1 MKIKSKILLTFFFAI
16 LSIISFAQ
24 TGVVRGTIKD
34 AATDEDIIGATV
46 RIDGTTLGVSTDI
59 NGFFSISKVPVG
71 KRKVIISYV
80 SYKQKEIEVTAEI
93 DKVIEIN
100 TTLQEDKVV
109 LQEVKVVAN
118 RITGTE
124 VSVISEIKAS
134 QMIVSGISSAQIGK
148 TLDRNAAEVVKRVPG
163 VTIFGNR
170 FINIRGLNERY
181 NTVMLNNVFTP
192 SMETDVRS
200 FSFDII
206 PSNQIDRILIFKSPA
221 AELPGEFS
229 GGVVKI
235 FTKSIPDQNFLT
247 IDLGGSYREG
257 TTNKDFFEPQH
268 GNNYFLG
275 FNDGYSDLPKFF
287 PATKNEINSAGS
299 ERLAQIGQSLKNNW
313 TPLQS
318 TAMPDLRL
326 SLTGGFKIQKGGLR
340 IGNFSAINYSNA
352 YTNFDMQ
359 RNDFEFSQIAKN
371 GEAGEVFNFSDKQ
384 YTHAIRLGVL
394 HNWAFRL
401 NDNNTIELKNL
412 FNQMSN
418 GQFVNRTGFDSGNK
432 WNIRSFDQVY
442 RGIYSGQLV
451 GKHTLI
457 KDKTTLDWVLG
468 YNNSYRDQPD
478 YKRFRYNIDG
488 TTPTLLVPQGSAQT
502 FNLGRTNIQ
511 MIENSY
517 TGGVNLTQKIVVKKA
532 AQKED
537 NKELELKMGVFYE
550 MKNRQFD
557 ARNLGYVQASS
568 ANFNTGSLPIEQIF
582 ASANINN
589 TTGVKIDEQTNPN
602 DSYSAKNNLMAYY
615 VSGNYSLTKKLN
627 AIIGVRVENNSQKL
641 DSYDLINNPL
651 NYNNTKTNLLPSANI
666 TYNLSEKSLFRVAY
680 GRTLNRPEFRE
691 IAPFSFYDFVNN
703 RNITGNPKLQNAQ
716 VQNLDFRYEFYPT
729 PSEIVSIAGFY
740 KKFTNPIEVV
750 FASGS
755 NPNLSFENAE
765 SAYSSGIELETRKS
779 LENITKSSFISKL
792 NLTFNAA
799 FIYSRVKLNS
809 SIAANQS
816 NNRPLQGQSPYVIN
830 GGLGYSDSKKQL
842 QINILY
848 NVIGKRIYAVGNN
861 YGFQY
866 PDWYEMP
873 RNVIDV
879 TFSKGIGKSLLL
891 KGGVTDI
898 LNSRNLVLQDGNQDR
913 NFDIDTD
920 QIIQSYR
927 SGRVYSLGLSYTFNK
942 K

>member
-1 MKIKSKILLTFFFAI
+1 MNLKSKITLTFFFAI
-16 LSIISFAQ
+16 FSIISFAQ

-46 RIDGTTLGVSTDI
+46 RIDGTTLGASTDI

-80 SYKQKEIEVTAEI
+80 SYKQKEIEVTAET

-100 TTLQEDKVV
+100 TTLQEDKVI

-268 GNNYFLG
+268 GNNYWLG

-326 SLTGGFKIQKGGLR
+326 SLTGGFKIQKGGLK

-384 YTHAIRLGVL
+384 YTHAVRLGVL

-401 NDNNTIELKNL
+401 NDKNTIELKNL

-517 TGGVNLTQKIVVKKA
+517 TGGVNLIQKIVVKKA

-582 ASANINN
+582 AQGNINN

-602 DSYSAKNNLMAYY
+602 DSYTAKNNLMAYY

-716 VQNLDFRYEFYPT
+716 VQNVDFRYEFYPT

-779 LENITKSSFISKL
+779 LENLTKSSFISKL
-792 NLTFNAA
+792 SLTFNAA